1 MLPQLTLWTLLGTA
15 GIWCIELSYLP
26 QIMRLYK
33 RKDAEDI
40 SLFFPGLNMV
50 GRIMAM
56 IYATH
61 VGEQVLAVGFMVG
74 IMMRGT
80 LLAQVIYYRWLRQ
93 RVYSS
98 ALATAVIE
106 EH

>member
-1 MLPQLTLWTLLGTA
+1 MLPQLTLWTLLGAA

-26 QIMRLYK
+26 QIARLYK

-40 SLFFPGLNMV
+40 SLFFPGLNTL
-50 GRIMAM
+50 GRLMAM
-56 IYATH
+56 FYAMRI
-61 VGEQVLAVGFMVG
+61 GEQVFAFGFMAG

-93 RVYSS
+93 RIYSS

>member
-1 MLPQLTLWTLLGTA
+1 MLSQLTLWTLLGAA

-26 QIMRLYK
+26 QIARLYK

-40 SLFFPGLNMV
+40 SLFFPGLNTL
-50 GRIMAM
+50 GRLMAM
-56 IYATH
+56 LYAMH
-61 VGEQVLAVGFMVG
+61 IGEQVFAFGFMVG
-74 IMMRGT
+74 LVMRGT

>member
-26 QIMRLYK
+26 QIARLHR

-40 SLFFPGLNMV
+40 SLFFPGLNML
-50 GRIMAM
+50 GRLMAM
-56 IYATH
+56 LYAMH
-61 VGEQVLAVGFMVG
+61 ISEQVFAFGFMVG
-74 IMMRGT
+74 LIMRGT
-80 LLAQVIYYRWLRQ
+80 LLTQVIYYRWLRQ